1 MSAGSPSQAGD
12 RHSGGPELPVER
24 LRAGYYTDA
33 YFNNARA
40 VLEADGH
47 HPHVLMQVFQRQRS
61 ELGGMDEALD
71 CLRAGAARR
80 RSDGGWSPAWEELEV
95 RALPEGA
102 SLEPWET
109 VLTIEGDYAL
119 FAHTET
125 VYLGCLARGTRIRTN
140 VARAVAAARGKEVLY
155 FAARHDHYLVQA
167 SDGFA
172 ALAAGA
178 AGITTD
184 AQGSRLGARGLGTV
198 PHGLIAAY
206 AGDTARAAEAFA
218 THLPDESRLT
228 VLVDFENDSITTAL
242 ETAERLGDRLWGV
255 RLDTADRSSTGRSR
269 ATRRPKRGAK
279 ALPLS
284 SSAAFAPRWTMPVT
298 SGSGSLFPAASM
310 RTASP
315 PSKGRASR
323 WTSTAWAHRCFGV
336 RTTSPPTWSEWM
348 GGDAPRLVVRSAL
361 IRDSRRCPDPLFD
374 GALG

>member
-12 RHSGGPELPVER
+12 RRSGGPELPVER

-47 HPHVLMQVFQRQRS
+47 HPHVLMQVFQRHRS

-80 RSDGGWSPAWEELEV
+80 RSDGGWEPAWEELEV

-206 AGDTARAAEAFA
+206 AGDTARAADAFA
-218 THLPDESRLT
+218 AHLPDESRLT
-228 VLVDFENDSITTAL
+228 VLVDFENDSIATAL

-255 RLDTADRSSTGRSR
+255 RLDTAGSLIDRALANDAAPEEERQGVTPELARRVRAALDDAGYERVRIVVSGGFDADRITAFEREGVPVDVYGVGSSLLRGENDFTADVIRVDGR
-269 ATRRPKRGAK
+269 PCAK
-279 ALPLS
+279 A
-284 SSAAFAPRWTMPVT
+284 
-298 SGSGSLFPAASM
+298 
-310 RTASP
+310 
-315 PSKGRASR
+315 GREER
-323 WTSTAWAHRCFGV
+323 
-336 RTTSPPTWSEWM
+336 PN
-348 GGDAPRLVVRSAL
+348 PRLEVV
-361 IRDSRRCPDPLFD
+361 P
-374 GALG
+374 